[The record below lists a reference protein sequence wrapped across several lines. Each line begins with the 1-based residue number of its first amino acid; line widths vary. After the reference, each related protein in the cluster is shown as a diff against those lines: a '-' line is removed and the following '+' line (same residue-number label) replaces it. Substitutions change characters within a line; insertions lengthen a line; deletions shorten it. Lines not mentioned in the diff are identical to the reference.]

1 MQLDVS
7 WITDG
12 SLELANEMMKEKKEG
27 GEGRK
32 RKGSPGGAEKKK
44 KKRDTRPGER
54 VSLIDGPSCAEGE
67 QQTY

>member
-12 SLELANEMMKEKKEG
+12 SFELANEMMKEKKEG

-44 KKRDTRPGER
+44 ERDTRPGER